1 MSSLVPILTKVESG
15 LIPVYE
21 NEKHEPVINARELH
35 EFLQV
40 GRDFSTWIK
49 DKLQKYGFVE
59 NQDYVVF
66 TESGE
71 NPNGGRP
78 SIEYI
83 LTMDTGKEIAMVENN
98 IKGSQIRRYF
108 IAVEKK
114 YKQAALDY
122 SKLSPELQMFQHL
135 FQSIAKQELRM
146 QQLEEQTAKQTET
159 ITAIKD
165 TIIHQS
171 DNWREEM
178 NCMFNKIV
186 DRIGGKK
193 FQEIR
198 SQSYKELERRAGC
211 NLEMRLRNLRARML
225 ASGASKT
232 AINEACKLDVIA
244 EDKKLKEIY
253 SKIIQE
259 LYIKHVA

>member
-1 MSSLVPILTKVESG
+1 MSDLIPILSKVETG

-21 NEKHEPVINARELH
+21 NEQHEPVVNARELH
-35 EFLQV
+35 EFLHV

-59 NQDYVVF
+59 NQDFAIF
-66 TESGE
+66 TETGE
-71 NPNGGRP
+71 NPGRP

-114 YKQAALDY
+114 YKQSTLDV
-122 SKLSPELQMFQHL
+122 SKLSPELQMFQQI
-135 FQSIAKQELRM
+135 FKSVAQQELRM
-146 QQLEEQTAKQTET
+146 KQLEEKTEKQAET

-165 TIIHQS
+165 TIITQT
-171 DNWREEM
+171 DNWREEL
-178 NCMFNKIV
+178 NKMFNKIV
-186 DRIGGKK
+186 MKVGDKQFR
-193 FQEIR
+193 EMR
-198 SQSYKELERRAGC
+198 SKSYQELERRAGC
-211 NLEMRLRNLRARML
+211 NLEARLKNLRTRML
-225 ASGASKT
+225 DAGKSKT

-244 EDKKLKEIY
+244 EDKKLREIY
-253 SKIIQE
+253 SKIVQE

>member
-1 MSSLVPILTKVESG
+1 MLTKVETG

-21 NEKHEPVINARELH
+21 NEKHEPVVNARELH
-35 EFLQV
+35 EFLNI

-59 NQDYVVF
+59 NQDFIVF

-71 NPNGGRP
+71 NPFGGRP
-78 SIEYI
+78 STEYI

-114 YKQAALDY
+114 YKQAALDM
-122 SKLSPELQMFQHL
+122 SKLSPELQMFQQI
-135 FQSIAKQELRM
+135 FKSVAQQELRM
-146 QQLEEQTAKQTET
+146 KQLEEKTVKQTET

-165 TIIHQS
+165 TIIQQP
-171 DNWREEM
+171 DNWREEL
-178 NCMFNKIV
+178 NKMFNRIV
-186 DRIGGKK
+186 NRVGDNQFR
-193 FQEIR
+193 EMR
-198 SQSYKELERRAGC
+198 THSYQELERRAGVR
-211 NLEMRLRNLRARML
+211 LEVRLENMRDRML
-225 ASGASKT
+225 EAGKSKT

-244 EDKKLKEIY
+244 EDKKLREIY
-253 SKIIQE
+253 SKIVQE